1 MHKTIQ
7 NLNNINKKIQSKIL
21 NLNYKNYHPK
31 IIAVSKTFDMDNIL
45 PLIDYGHEHYG
56 ENKIQEAI
64 KKWTNIKKD
73 YPKVKLHLL
82 GKVQTNKVKFI
93 LPLFDYIHSLDNIK
107 LAKKISDEQKKKN
120 FKPKIFIQINLA
132 NESQKSGIDE
142 NHISDFYHQCINL
155 DLNIIG
161 IMCLPPINEDPIP
174 YFSKMNKIS
183 NSSWL
188 TSMGMSSDYLDAV
201 EYKSSFLRIGSSI
214 FGRRV

>member
-1 MHKTIQ
+1 
-7 NLNNINKKIQSKIL
+7 
-21 NLNYKNYHPK
+21 
-31 IIAVSKTFDMDNIL
+31 MDNIL

-64 KKWTNIKKD
+64 KKWTDIKKD
-73 YPKVKLHLL
+73 YPNVKLHLL
-82 GKVQTNKVKFI
+82 GKIQTNKVKFI

-107 LAKKISDEQKKKN
+107 LAKMISHEQKKKN

-132 NESQKSGIDE
+132 NESQKNGIYEKD
-142 NHISDFYHQCINL
+142 ISAFYQQCINL

-183 NSSWL
+183 KLSWM